1 MSRTQNS
8 SVSGA
13 LAFDAQN
20 LDQLRLQAKR
30 DPKAA
35 IGAAAKQFESVFLN
49 MVLKSMREATP
60 QDGMFDSEQTRLY
73 TSLLD
78 QQLAQHLANR
88 GTGLS
93 EVMARQLS
101 NGLTDGVTP
110 EPLSAADPATLP
122 LNLSL
127 LAPTPARGMPVVPE
141 NREPA
146 AELPALPDIPKV
158 TAPPSAAA
166 SATPLPIANTRDFVN
181 RVWSHAVEAARSIG
195 VKPQFMVGQAALES
209 GWGKHEIRAAD
220 GSQTYNLFG
229 VKAGRGWNGPV
240 VEKTTTEYVNGVAQ
254 KTTAKFRVY
263 ESYAEAFRDYA
274 NLLQNN
280 PRYSSVV
287 GQAQD
292 ARGFASGLQ
301 RAGYATDP
309 AYADKLVRVINGPTM
324 RLSMQNEPRPQM
336 VARRG

>member
-1 MSRTQNS
+1 MSKNQNS
-8 SVSGA
+8 SISGA
-13 LAFDAQN
+13 VAFDAQS
-20 LDQLRLQAKR
+20 LDQLKLQAKR
-30 DPKAA
+30 DPKGA

-73 TSLLD
+73 TSMLD

-101 NGLTDGVTP
+101 KGIANGA
-110 EPLSAADPATLP
+110 EPDPSSEADPATLP
-122 LNLSL
+122 LNLAM
-127 LAPTPARGMPVVPE
+127 LAPTIARRLPAIPE
-141 NREPA
+141 DREPP
-146 AELPALPDIPKV
+146 AELPVLPEMPARPAV
-158 TAPPSAAA
+158 LPGAAT
-166 SATPLPIANTRDFVN
+166 ATPLPIRQTRDFVD
-181 RVWSHAVEAARSIG
+181 RVWPHAVEAARTIG

-209 GWGKHEIRAAD
+209 GWGKREIRAAD
-220 GSQTYNLFG
+220 GSPTHNLFG

-254 KTTAKFRVY
+254 RTSAKFRVY

-287 GQAQD
+287 GKSHD
-292 ARGFASGLQ
+292 ALGFASGLQ

-309 AYADKLVRVINGPTM
+309 AYADKLVRVINSPTM
-324 RLSMQNEPRPQM
+324 RLSLQGAPPPQM
-336 VARRG
+336 LARR